1 MATDKPQPSPQKILV
16 AGGSGFI
23 GSRLIKKLAA
33 DIHYHQPQSR
43 DEILSLT
50 RDPESIKD
58 MFDEDVR
65 LVKADVSN
73 YEDVAREAFSYITK
87 WEFRSEDKPLI
98 ANHHSSN

>member
-1 MATDKPQPSPQKILV
+1 MATDKPQPSPQKIFV

-43 DEILSLT
+43 DEILCLT
-50 RDPESIKD
+50 R
-58 MFDEDVR
+58 
-65 LVKADVSN
+65 ADVSN